1 MLKKIRGFYNLTE
14 DIETLTI
21 GFKTFQQLM
30 EQISRQFKTELEEL
44 KDIKNY
50 QMGYLETYKRNLGDI
65 EKLKKILEREV
76 QDFQSLKLQ
85 TQKTIL
91 DKFERQLRMN
101 FLKYNEELKI
111 DKENYEKIK
120 EKVDATIQN
129 IFMLNGEIG
138 KFMDVSRKIKTAD
151 YDLTK
156 FHTQI
161 IREDKNKL
169 ELMHR
174 IDQLERML
182 AKMKRGESR
191 R

>member
-111 DKENYEKIK
+111 DKDKYEKIK

-138 KFMDVSRKIKTAD
+138 KFMEVSRKIKTAD

-169 ELMHR
+169 ELMQR